1 MGKHNMQYQIFQAID
16 RAYSPGFRR
25 HSAVDYHGDR
35 VASFADKNGLK
46 DTGKDFAKWC
56 KSVGV
61 KWLVD
66 VRPEHV
72 TAYLDGKAA
81 TCSTAT
87 LKAYRSRLDK
97 IGKLASNYVG
107 RDISSNYHGEM
118 PQRQTAS
125 KYDSKV
131 RTMAMTRA
139 DYDKA
144 VSTMRQS
151 DSKVALGICAAFG
164 LRADEVAHLRSR
176 DIGTDSLTVEQGK
189 GGRDRTIKAETAEQ
203 KQELHRLQ
211 TLATG
216 KRGDEHLLHVR
227 SGSINKTLSRAME
240 RVGIDKYKE
249 HKTGVHAVRKMYAT
263 ERYNSLR
270 AQGYNH
276 REAWGHVSETLG
288 HGQDREDLFRVYVKN

>member
-1 MGKHNMQYQIFQAID
+1 MGKHNLQYQIFQSID
-16 RAYSPGFRR
+16 LAYSPGFRR

-35 VASFADKNGLK
+35 VVSFADKNALK

-56 KSVGV
+56 KGVGV
-61 KWLVD
+61 SRLVD

-72 TAYLDGKAA
+72 NAYLQGKAA

-107 RDISSNYHGEM
+107 RDIAANYRGEL

-125 KYDSKV
+125 KYDGKV
-131 RTMAMTRA
+131 RTVAMTRT

-164 LRADEVAHLRSR
+164 LRADEVAHLRCR
-176 DIGTDSLTVEQGK
+176 DVGADFLTVEQGK

-203 KQELHRLQ
+203 KQELQRLQ

-240 RVGIDKYKE
+240 RVGITRYKDC
-249 HKTGVHAVRKMYAT
+249 KTGVHAVRKMYAT
-263 ERYNSLR
+263 ERYTALR

-276 REAWGHVSETLG
+276 KESWGQVSETLG
-288 HGQDREDLFRVYVKN
+288 HGRDREDLFRVYVKI